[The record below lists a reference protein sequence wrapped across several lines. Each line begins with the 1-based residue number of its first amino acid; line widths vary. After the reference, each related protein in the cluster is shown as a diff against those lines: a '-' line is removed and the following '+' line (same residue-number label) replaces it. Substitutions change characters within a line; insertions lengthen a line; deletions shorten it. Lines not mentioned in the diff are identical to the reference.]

1 MQFIDE
7 NFFDNLVFVKDRSIK
22 GIKASYKPSLS
33 TEVEVLAGKGVK
45 SYPNLNE
52 VTSQGEIDLF
62 AVKIYEI
69 DIKSKN
75 KKVIK
80 TYDAVSRYDVT
91 EIFKR
96 YS

>member
-45 SYPNLNE
+45 SYPDLNE

-91 EIFKR
+91 EIFKK

>member
-45 SYPNLNE
+45 SYPDLNE

-62 AVKIYEI
+62 AVKIYEV

-91 EIFKR
+91 EIFKK